1 VFHEVIPHVEI
12 IVENSI
18 AKFVVVVVVHALG
31 DSRLVFIVLLV
42 ALYQR
47 RCVYIVVVFVIVRI

>member
-1 VFHEVIPHVEI
+1 MFHEVIPHVEI

-18 AKFVVVVVVHALG
+18 AKFVVVVHALG